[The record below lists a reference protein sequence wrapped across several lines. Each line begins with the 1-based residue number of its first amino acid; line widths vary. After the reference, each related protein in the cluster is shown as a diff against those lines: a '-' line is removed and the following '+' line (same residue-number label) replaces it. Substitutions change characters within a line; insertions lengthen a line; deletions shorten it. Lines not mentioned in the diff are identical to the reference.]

1 MGGRL
6 LALLG
11 AAALVEILAFL
22 LLRDAPPAGI
32 AAYRMAHLAEML
44 ALIALVW
51 SESAG
56 RGRVARLVLAGLLLS
71 FAGDVINSHLIDLS
85 GMLQP
90 QTLLSVPP
98 FVAAHLCY
106 VAAFVA
112 IIRRASTQPLPW
124 APFAV
129 LGPMLALGLWW
140 LLIDRSAPPLLLRLS
155 LGYAF
160 VVTLMGLTALLL
172 GRRLGSHAWLPALG
186 GLVFV
191 VSDAILAS
199 YLLEGP
205 QRPLLASQAIWAT
218 YFLAQCLVSRAAAL
232 DVRR

>member
-22 LLRDAPPAGI
+22 LLRDPQPA
-32 AAYRMAHLAEML
+32 AMTAYRILHLAEML
-44 ALIALVW
+44 ALIALVGL
-51 SESAG
+51 ESAG

-71 FAGDVINSHLIDLS
+71 FVGDVINSHLLDLS
-85 GMLQP
+85 SILQP
-90 QTLLSVPP
+90 QTLLSIPP
-98 FVAAHLCY
+98 FAAAHLCY
-106 VAAFVA
+106 IAAFVA
-112 IIRRASTQPLPW
+112 IIRGASTQPLPW
-124 APFAV
+124 APFTV

-140 LLIDRSAPPLLLRLS
+140 LLIDRSAPPLLLKLS

-172 GRRLGSHAWLPALG
+172 GLRLGGHAWLPAVG

-191 VSDAILAS
+191 VSDAILGS
-199 YLLEGP
+199 YLLDGP

-218 YFLAQCLVSRAAAL
+218 YFLAQGLVSRVFVL
-232 DVRR
+232 R